1 MSTKLGLAV
10 SIEADPR
17 VIEHHHDHPPSYENE
32 ILTALS
38 CARAFETEAVWIMV
52 NAGGPAEEKFIGGS
66 GVWMPLKGRLAGMDE
81 KEGMKV
87 VDVDLNVLKVGMI
100 VDMTR

>member
-1 MSTKLGLAV
+1 
-10 SIEADPR
+10 
-17 VIEHHHDHPPSYENE
+17 
-32 ILTALS
+32 
-38 CARAFETEAVWIMV
+38 MV